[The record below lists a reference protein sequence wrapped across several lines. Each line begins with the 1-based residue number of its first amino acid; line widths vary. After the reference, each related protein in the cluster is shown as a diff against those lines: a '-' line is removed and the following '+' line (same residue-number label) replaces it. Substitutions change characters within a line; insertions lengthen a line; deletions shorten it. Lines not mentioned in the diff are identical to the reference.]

1 MRRFFPLIMTILF
14 SAVPFL
20 WAEDTSLIVKQIKI
34 TGNKNISKELIRSLI
49 ETREGEEISLDKL
62 SKDIKELYN
71 STGAFSNIMVDVQ
84 PVDGG
89 LSVEYKVIENPKIK
103 SIKIE
108 GNKAIKE
115 KEIRDKIS
123 ISPGEF
129 FHEKTVWDNK
139 QRILQLYRDKGFY
152 NAKVDTRT
160 KKNQDGTVDLI
171 FAISEG
177 EKVKVENVK
186 LLGNKGLS
194 DRAIRKV
201 MQTRAG
207 KYLRDSVLEE
217 DVRKIEQLYRDK
229 GFIFATVKKVE
240 KKFSPDNRKVTVE
253 ITIDEGKQFRIGRY
267 DLDVVSQGKRIFSD
281 DKIRSHLN
289 LDVGDIFSQSKFQE
303 DIAKLQQAYIDE
315 GYITAEITPDIR
327 FREDKGL
334 VDITL
339 KINEGGQVLI
349 NKVVITGLEKTKDEV
364 IRRELDRLD
373 IKPGKPF
380 NVKNIRK
387 ARQRIISLGPF
398 IKGVD
403 FIPGGS
409 GKGNRKDLIV
419 QIVESPQMGSFG
431 IGGGYSSQDGLFG
444 FAEIGHNNLLGR
456 AYRLYFKGEVGI
468 RNRKIARFT
477 FDTPWILNTPTSL
490 NISLYSTQR
499 QRYLYYYYSN
509 RRDRSYTDKRYGGTI
524 TLGRS
529 LTRNLNVAIRLKDE
543 MVSTEVPYELKDVY
557 QGVERRET
565 RSMTFYLTRDTR
577 DYLSSMF
584 DPSGGSYNDLSVE
597 FSGGLLGSGERI
609 NRFQRYTYEGSWFV
623 NPFWKFV
630 FAAHLKVGYLR
641 AGSLKTPEDKQRQLG
656 LIYERYFLGGA
667 DTVRGYDD
675 FTIVPPGNEYISSA
689 WGGNKMYYLNLEW
702 RFPIVEAI
710 RGLVFFDMGQTW
722 NENTGTLKAL
732 LDDFKPR
739 RSIGVGVRFEMFGML
754 ARLEYGYALD
764 RDLGHGKLAPK
775 GKFHFTIGPGF

>member
-1 MRRFFPLIMTILF
+1 MPRLLSGILTFTLLIVVF
-14 SAVPFL
+14 S
-20 WAEDTSLIVKQIKI
+20 WAEDDSLIVKQIKI
-34 TGNKNISKELIRSLI
+34 NGNKNISEGLIRSLI

-71 STGAFSNIMVDVQ
+71 STGAFSDVQVDVK
-84 PVDGG
+84 PVEGG
-89 LSVEYKVIENPKIK
+89 LAVEYKLIENPKIK

-115 KEIRDKIS
+115 KEIRDRIT
-123 ISPGEF
+123 ISPDEF
-129 FHEKTVWDNK
+129 LHEKTVWDNK
-139 QRILQLYRDKGFY
+139 QRILQLYKDNGFY
-152 NAKVDTRT
+152 AAKVETIT
-160 KKNQDGTVDLI
+160 KENQDGTVDLI
-171 FAISEG
+171 FRIFEG
-177 EKVKVENVK
+177 EKVRIESVK
-186 LLGNKGLS
+186 FLGNKGLS

-207 KYLRDSVLEE
+207 KYLKDPVLEE
-217 DVRKIEQLYRDK
+217 DIKKIEQLYRDK
-229 GFIFATVKKVE
+229 GFIFARVKDVE
-240 KKFSPDNRKVTVE
+240 RKFSSDNRGVTVE
-253 ITIDEGKQFRIGRY
+253 ISIDEGKRFRIGRY
-267 DLDVVSQGKRIFSD
+267 DIEVISPGKRIFSD
-281 DKIRSHLN
+281 DEIRERLN
-289 LDVGDIFSQSKFQE
+289 LDVGDVFSQSKFEE
-303 DIAKLQQAYIDE
+303 DITELQQAYVDE
-315 GYITAEITPDIR
+315 GYITAEIIPDIR

-339 KINEGGQVLI
+339 KVNEGGQVLI
-349 NKVVITGLEKTKDEV
+349 NKIEITGLERTKDEV
-364 IRRELDRLD
+364 IRRELERLD

-380 NVKNIRK
+380 NVRNIRK

-398 IKGVD
+398 IRGVD
-403 FIPGGS
+403 FIPSGAGG
-409 GKGNRKDLIV
+409 GNRKDLIV
-419 QIVESPQMGSFG
+419 QIIESPQAGSFG
-431 IGGGYSSQDGLFG
+431 VGGGYSSQDGLFG
-444 FAEIGHNNLLGR
+444 FAEIGHNNLFGR

-477 FDTPWILNTPTSL
+477 FSTPWIFNTPTSL

-499 QRYLYYYYSN
+499 QRYLYYY
-509 RRDRSYTDKRYGGTI
+509 DRGDRTYTDKRYGGAI
-524 TLGRS
+524 TMGRS
-529 LTRNLNVAIRLKDE
+529 LTRNLELAVRLKDE
-543 MVSTEVPYELKDVY
+543 MVSVEVPDELKDVY
-557 QGVERRET
+557 QGVEKRET
-565 RSMTFYLTRDTR
+565 RSLTFYLTRDTR

-597 FSGGLLGSGERI
+597 FSGGLLGGGERI
-609 NRFQRYTYEGSWFV
+609 NRFQRYTYEGAWFI

-641 AGSLKTPEDKQRQLG
+641 AGSLETLEDKQRQLG
-656 LIYERYFLGGA
+656 LIYERYFLGGP

-675 FTIVPPGNEYISSA
+675 FTIVPPGNEVISSS

-702 RFPIVEAI
+702 RFPIIETV

-732 LDDFKPR
+732 LDEFKPR
-739 RSIGVGVRFEMFGML
+739 RSVGVGVRFELFGML

-764 RDLGHGKLAPK
+764 RDLGKRLAPK